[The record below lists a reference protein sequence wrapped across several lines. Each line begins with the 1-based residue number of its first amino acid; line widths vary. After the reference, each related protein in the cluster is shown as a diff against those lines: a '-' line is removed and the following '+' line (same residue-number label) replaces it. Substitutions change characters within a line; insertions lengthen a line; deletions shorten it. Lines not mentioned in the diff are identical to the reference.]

1 MNRNA
6 TTAETFAAGWV
17 GEPTGRGT
25 LSIIWTCFFT
35 IFVSTWTVLHLNL
48 PAPKERNWQVQL
60 RKAKWMTAA
69 VLVPEVV
76 TASAFAQRVAA
87 RESVRTMQ
95 ALGYEWT
102 MKHAFYLN
110 MGGVWIQ
117 PRDSQ
122 SFPINAAQL
131 SYLLAEGYISVP
143 SLTKDEIWDKSKADS
158 FAKIMACGQIGWLVL
173 QCVGRAIQRLPITP
187 LELATVGFAIPSL
200 ATFALWF
207 EKPVDVDTPTRISV
221 ADTTEELLERLSP
234 RIYRWWQT
242 PLDFI
247 NAVNSPSFTSE
258 IILKTEMWPGRGHF
272 VGPAMRIRNDVF
284 GLKYSKLDQLFV
296 GLVWI
301 GYAGVHL
308 SAWNFDFPSRTELL
322 MWRISA
328 LVMAASMVVFWI
340 TGNRKFYL
348 LFSYLWPS
356 KRQHLEKISSE
367 RAKVSTIQIL
377 LGAVTSFSYLASR
390 IILIIQVFLAF
401 RKAPLGIFETVDWT
415 NFVPHV

>member
-1 MNRNA
+1 
-6 TTAETFAAGWV
+6 
-17 GEPTGRGT
+17 
-25 LSIIWTCFFT
+25 
-35 IFVSTWTVLHLNL
+35 
-48 PAPKERNWQVQL
+48 
-60 RKAKWMTAA
+60 MTAA